1 MAKKTLMLVVALIA
15 INLLLVPV
23 FSLSA
28 QNLGNPADFGL
39 GEAGKIGLPQKD
51 LPDAVVAIVKLFLGF
66 LGLMAV
72 VVILIG
78 GFQWLL
84 AAGNTEKIEKAQ
96 QLLWGGVIGLAIVIG
111 AFTITNFVITRLQAV
126 LK

>member
-126 LK
+126 L

>member
-1 MAKKTLMLVVALIA
+1 MLVVALIA